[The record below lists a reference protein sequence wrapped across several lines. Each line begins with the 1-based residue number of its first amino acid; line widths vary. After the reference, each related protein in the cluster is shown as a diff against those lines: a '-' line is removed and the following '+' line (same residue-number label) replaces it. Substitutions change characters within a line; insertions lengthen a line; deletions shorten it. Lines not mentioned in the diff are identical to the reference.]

1 MNQAPSMLKPALIS
15 GVAFGV
21 AGAIPVIN
29 WLNCACCALI
39 IGSGFVAA
47 FLFSKDSRTA
57 GVPFRAGNGATV
69 GLVAGLIYGV
79 VSGVL
84 GGLISATLGMG
95 DWQEVIEQIQ
105 ASGAEIDPAVLDQV
119 SSFME
124 SSGGMMMFLIGVFFA
139 LLFGA
144 IFGTLGGLI
153 GGSVFKVE
161 APPASPGAYTETP
174 PPPPVG

>member
-15 GVAFGV
+15 GAAFGV

-29 WLNCACCALI
+29 WINCACCALI
-39 IGSGFVAA
+39 IGCGFLAA
-47 FLFSKDSRTA
+47 FLYSKDCRQA
-57 GVPFRAGNGATV
+57 GFAFSAGNGATV
-69 GLVAGLIYGV
+69 GLVSGLVYGV
-79 VSGVL
+79 ISGVL
-84 GGLISATLGMG
+84 GGIISAAFGMG
-95 DWQEVIEQIQ
+95 DWQEVIEQVQ
-105 ASGAEIDPAVLDQV
+105 ASGAEIDPEILNQV

-124 SSGGMMMFLIGVFFA
+124 SSGSLMMILIGIFFA

-153 GGSVFKVE
+153 GGSVFKVQPQPAHHDQ
-161 APPASPGAYTETP
+161 APP

>member
-21 AGAIPVIN
+21 VAAIPFIN
-29 WLNCACCALI
+29 LINCACCALI
-39 IGSGFVAA
+39 IGCGFFAA
-47 FLFSKDSRTA
+47 FLSSKDNRAA
-57 GVPFRAGNGATV
+57 GFAFRAGNGATV
-69 GLVAGLIYGV
+69 GLLSGLVYGV

-84 GGLISATLGMG
+84 SPLINKALGMG
-95 DWQEVIEQIQ
+95 DWEEVIEQIR
-105 ASGAEIDPAVLDQV
+105 ASGAEIDPEMLDQASHFLEGSGALVMVLV
-119 SSFME
+119 SV
-124 SSGGMMMFLIGVFFA
+124 FLG

-144 IFGTLGGLI
+144 IFATIGGLI

-161 APPASPGAYTETP
+161 PQPPTQEQAP

>member
-15 GVAFGV
+15 GLAFGV

-29 WLNCACCALI
+29 WINCACCALI
-39 IGSGFVAA
+39 IGCGFLAA
-47 FLFSKDSRTA
+47 FLYSKECQAA
-57 GVPFRAGNGATV
+57 GVAFQPGNGATV
-69 GLVAGLIYGV
+69 GLVSGLIYGV

-84 GGLISATLGMG
+84 GGLINATVGMG
-95 DWQEVIEQIQ
+95 DWEEVIEQIEM
-105 ASGAEIDPAVLDQV
+105 SGADIDPAVLDQIAH
-119 SSFME
+119 FME
-124 SSGGMMMFLIGVFFA
+124 SSGGLMLFLIGLFFA

-144 IFGTLGGLI
+144 IFATIGGLI

-161 APPASPGAYTETP
+161 PQAPPQEQAP